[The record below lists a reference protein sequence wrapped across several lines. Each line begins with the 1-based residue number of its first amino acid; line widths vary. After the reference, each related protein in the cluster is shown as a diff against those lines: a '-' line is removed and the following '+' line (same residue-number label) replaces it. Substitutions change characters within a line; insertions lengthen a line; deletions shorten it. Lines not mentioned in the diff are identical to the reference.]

1 MDNIGMFQQNVDD
14 CGIIEVR
21 IKKLLENEIYLSD
34 RYNDFLRQL
43 SLIEESKQI
52 EE

>member
-1 MDNIGMFQQNVDD
+1 MFQHNVEA
-14 CGIIEVR
+14 CPIIEVR

-34 RYNDFLRQL
+34 RHKDFVRQL